1 MDETVSHGV
10 GISLVTNWITWP
22 KRSWLINF
30 TEIHEY
36 HSQSKKL
43 LWMFG
48 ELWTLSLGRG
58 RKHVGKL
65 PSPLRVQNSTN
76 HVVSQSTFYECLENS
91 VTRSRPW
98 TCRQSPLSPPCPKSL
113 YLSQFKIN
121 SDTSDTFIYP
131 IICSTYCKIE
141 ITVPLLFRNSWLTSP
156 VYLYNE
162 TQNKIKAK
170 TNIV

>member
-36 HSQSKKL
+36 HFKSQSKKL

-98 TCRQSPLSPPCPKSL
+98 TCRQSPLSPPCPKSCHIYIYLNSKSTVTLLTHL
-113 YLSQFKIN
+113 YIQLYVVHIVKLKLQSPFCLEIRGWRLLS
-121 SDTSDTFIYP
+121 TSTM
-131 IICSTYCKIE
+131 KH
-141 ITVPLLFRNSWLTSP
+141 
-156 VYLYNE
+156 
-162 TQNKIKAK
+162 KIK
-170 TNIV
+170 

>member
-30 TEIHEY
+30 TELHEY
-36 HSQSKKL
+36 HFKSQSINL

-48 ELWTLSLGRG
+48 ELWILSLGRG
-58 RKHVGKL
+58 RV
-65 PSPLRVQNSTN
+65 RVPNLVIIIS
-76 HVVSQSTFYECLENS
+76 
-91 VTRSRPW
+91 
-98 TCRQSPLSPPCPKSL
+98 K
-113 YLSQFKIN
+113 FKIN
-121 SDTSDTFIYP
+121 SDTSDTLIYP

-141 ITVPLLFRNSWLTSP
+141 ITVPFLFRNSWLTSP